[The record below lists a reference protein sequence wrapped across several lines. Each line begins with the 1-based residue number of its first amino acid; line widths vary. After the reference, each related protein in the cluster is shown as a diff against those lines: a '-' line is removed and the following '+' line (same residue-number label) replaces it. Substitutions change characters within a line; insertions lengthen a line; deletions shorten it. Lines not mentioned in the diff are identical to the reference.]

1 MSKKK
6 KKKKR
11 KRKRKNK
18 KSLPFMGF
26 HRAPL
31 QNGFYHARYTS
42 NFKLEDI
49 KMFLRKCCY
58 QGQNFK

>member
-1 MSKKK
+1 
-6 KKKKR
+6 
-11 KRKRKNK
+11 
-18 KSLPFMGF
+18 MGF

-58 QGQNFK
+58 QGQNFKRKFHANLEFFF